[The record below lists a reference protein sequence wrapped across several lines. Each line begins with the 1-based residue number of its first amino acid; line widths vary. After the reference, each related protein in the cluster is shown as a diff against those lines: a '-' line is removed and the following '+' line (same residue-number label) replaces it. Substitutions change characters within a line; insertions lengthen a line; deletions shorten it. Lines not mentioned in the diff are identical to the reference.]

1 MIEITD
7 FGHIN
12 IIVQD
17 VDEATDFYRRLF
29 GFELVQSFKGF
40 KNDGFAKSAGYLNEE
55 VNVDINFLKIPNTKI
70 YIEIMR
76 YIYPA
81 SNNKINDYPP
91 NYLGGPRH
99 IALRTKKIKEAFQ
112 FIKKTQGVH
121 LINKSN
127 NYKPT
132 KLSKVSH
139 EDFIFANEELNND
152 INLKIKASE
161 ISNSISFF
169 YFTDKFGV
177 TWEIEEEPDDVED
190 PAFTI

>member
-17 VDEATDFYRRLF
+17 VDEATNFYKEIF

-55 VNVDINFLKIPNTKI
+55 VNVDISFLKIPNTKI

-76 YIYPA
+76 YIYP
-81 SNNKINDYPP
+81 SLNNEITDYPP

-99 IALRTKKIKEAFQ
+99 IALRTRKINEAFD
-112 FIKKTQGVH
+112 FIKKTKGVS
-121 LINKSN
+121 LINDSN
-127 NYKPT
+127 EYKPT
-132 KLSKVSH
+132 KLSKVRH
-139 EDFIFANEELNND
+139 DEFIFAKEEINNNID
-152 INLKIKASE
+152 LKIKASE
-161 ISNSISFF
+161 ISSSISFF
-169 YFTDKFGV
+169 YFTDKYGV

-190 PAFTI
+190 PAFAI